1 MIRFQGIY
9 SKKEKEK
16 EKEHSNTNNEG
27 DEINSNEHSQDHDRP
42 FTDARHRFTTRN
54 AHVYATSSSCPRLST
69 KTRQQR

>member
-27 DEINSNEHSQDHDRP
+27 DEINSNEHGQDHDRP
-42 FTDARHRFTTRN
+42 FTDAR
-54 AHVYATSSSCPRLST
+54 P
-69 KTRQQR
+69 